1 MAKKIRHI
9 APKLSN
15 ETTRSHATFT
25 TSEGSSFVAK
35 GKAALKRF
43 RNKALPKTVPKESTT
58 YDEHRTI
65 VDGQGDVGSTVDIRG
80 GDEGSLALSD
90 QRNQP
95 TSAITGNTQAVVHQI
110 SNVGLSSGDVPVQ
123 EIESPSV
130 IAAATV
136 APSVDH
142 QLSHNVLS
150 DIQGADKKLLTIKS
164 IPATTEITVNAD
176 TTITQLDGINAAY
189 PAGVRE
195 HFDPIMSGQ
204 HGSSS
209 SALDRYYEPDSL
221 ASDVITDCPA
231 GSTELALRMD
241 PAKVRQHF
249 DRIGHFR
256 ILVIGRANAGKT
268 TILQRVCNTTDLPEI
283 INAKGEK
290 VFYDYAVD
298 PVIRG
303 DHNIEDELIFRSNPG
318 FIFHDSQGFEA
329 GSDSELK
336 LMKKFVAERATTM
349 KLDKRIHA
357 IWYCIPMTDYERAI
371 VAAEEKFF
379 NECNTAKGKL
389 SSCT

>member
-80 GDEGSLALSD
+80 GMAALHPHVLHITDLTPGATGDEGSLALSD

-136 APSVDH
+136 AS
-142 QLSHNVLS
+142 
-150 DIQGADKKLLTIKS
+150 
-164 IPATTEITVNAD
+164 
-176 TTITQLDGINAAY
+176 
-189 PAGVRE
+189 
-195 HFDPIMSGQ
+195 
-204 HGSSS
+204 
-209 SALDRYYEPDSL
+209 
-221 ASDVITDCPA
+221 
-231 GSTELALRMD
+231 
-241 PAKVRQHF
+241 
-249 DRIGHFR
+249 
-256 ILVIGRANAGKT
+256 
-268 TILQRVCNTTDLPEI
+268 I
-283 INAKGEK
+283 IN
-290 VFYDYAVD
+290 F
-298 PVIRG
+298 P
-303 DHNIEDELIFRSNPG
+303 
-318 FIFHDSQGFEA
+318 
-329 GSDSELK
+329 
-336 LMKKFVAERATTM
+336 TT
-349 KLDKRIHA
+349 
-357 IWYCIPMTDYERAI
+357 
-371 VAAEEKFF
+371 F
-379 NECNTAKGKL
+379 
-389 SSCT
+389 